1 MQAVFNCSYYI
12 TGSKSALTLATKG
25 SPCGSYT
32 TIQSWIADQGKEEIH
47 CPQDPDVVTFFDNNQ
62 VFLKFNECALVY
74 THARKINIV
83 MNLLFLRIIGFG
95 KKVES
100 GGELQISGKC
110 NHYPHPY
117 HPQYDGSPQ
126 IAKDS

>member
-12 TGSKSALTLATKG
+12 TGTKSALTLGTKG

-62 VFLKFNECALVY
+62 VFLKFNECAHVY
-74 THARKINIV
+74 THTRKINIV
-83 MNLLFLRIIGFG
+83 MNLLFLRIIILWE
-95 KKVES
+95 K
-100 GGELQISGKC
+100 SGKWR
-110 NHYPHPY
+110 
-117 HPQYDGSPQ
+117 
-126 IAKDS
+126 